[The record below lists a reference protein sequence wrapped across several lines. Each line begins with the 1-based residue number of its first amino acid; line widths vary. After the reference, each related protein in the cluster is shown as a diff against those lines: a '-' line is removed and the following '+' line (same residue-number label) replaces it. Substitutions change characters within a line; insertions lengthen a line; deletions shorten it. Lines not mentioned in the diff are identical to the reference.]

1 MDDRV
6 WDKRYAAAELIWT
19 AEPNRFLV
27 AEVNGSAP
35 GRAPDSPAAR
45 GATPSGS
52 RLRDGR

>member
-35 GRAPDSPAAR
+35 GRAPDSLRR
-45 GATPSGS
+45 GAQR
-52 RLRDGR
+52 RLARD